1 MKSNSP
7 CHGVFQF
14 LYTQNPFYL
23 ISACLIL
30 YGVQSAFHPEVGE
43 LINPWYLM
51 STLCGYT
58 LLLAVTAYLII
69 TFGKVWDDARSI
81 VLILLLMILAV
92 SVSFDEIVNLFPEA
106 GRNLLLFGFVFS
118 LAITEGLLRG
128 LRIRFPLLLRLPFYL
143 ILALF
148 FFYPL
153 FVSPEVTGLSG
164 AATRWRIFLFPAIA
178 GFCFLTLLPAV
189 RQGSQAL
196 RENGTPWQWPW
207 FPWAAFGVL
216 AFGVC
221 LRSYVLS
228 VSFETSQGY
237 YSMFG
242 GYFLVPFLFAG
253 LILLLEIGIKE
264 QIPKLL
270 KGLTFAAPLV
280 LALAFPIGVDRG
292 LFEIFLADFVRA
304 VGSPVFLTLCGLAL
318 FYVYGWLRG
327 LPKAEFGFVGA
338 LCGLAFVGPE
348 TILFESLTEPKVW
361 PLAVV
366 GCVELIHALIRPH
379 SIRCLLGT
387 TGCLIALTI
396 ILQETVLLT
405 YPMTTGYHLILLSL
419 LIIGGLFKDE
429 FATDLRGIAALLI
442 PINCLIAL
450 MPDTNFGISEGQTL
464 FYPAGMVLLMLGY
477 GMLLKDKRFLYT
489 GLIMLTGGSLVT
501 GWEGYFALQRKLGPK
516 APAPLVWGVICFVLA
531 ALISAMKGG
540 MVPTLRCQRVLS
552 RCAVRKTDVENQPES
567 PPEGDK

>member
-1 MKSNSP
+1 MKSKSP

-30 YGVQSAFHPEVGE
+30 YGVQTAFHPAAGE

-69 TFGKVWDDARSI
+69 KFGKVWDDARSI

-92 SVSFDEIVNLFPEA
+92 SVSFDEIVNLLPEA

-153 FVSPEVTGLSG
+153 YVSPEVTDLSRE
-164 AATRWRIFLFPAIA
+164 ATRWRIFLFPTIA
-178 GFCFLTLLPAV
+178 GICFLTLLPAV
-189 RQGSQAL
+189 RRGSQAL

-221 LRSYVLS
+221 LRAYVLS
-228 VSFETSQGY
+228 VSFETSRGY

-242 GYFLVPFLFAG
+242 GYFLVPFVFAG

-264 QIPKLL
+264 QVPKLL
-270 KGLTFAAPLV
+270 QGLSAAAPLV
-280 LALAFPIGVDRG
+280 LLLAFPIGVDRG
-292 LFEIFLADFVRA
+292 LFEIFLADFVRV
-304 VGSPVFLTLCGLAL
+304 VGSPVFLTLCGLSL

-338 LCGLAFVGPE
+338 MCGLAFVGPE
-348 TILFESLTEPKVW
+348 TVSFESLTEPEVW

-366 GCVELIHALIRPH
+366 GCVELIHTLIRPN
-379 SIRCLLGT
+379 SLRCFIGT
-387 TGCLIALTI
+387 TGCVVALTI
-396 ILQETVLLT
+396 LLQETVLLA
-405 YPMTTGYHLILLSL
+405 YPMTTGYHLVLLSL
-419 LIIGGLFKDE
+419 LILGGLFKDE
-429 FATDLRGIAALLI
+429 FAGDLRGIAALLI

-450 MPDTNFGISEGQTL
+450 MPDTDFGLSGGLNLI
-464 FYPAGMVLLMLGY
+464 YPAGMVVLMICY
-477 GMLLKDKRFLYT
+477 GWLLKDKRFLYT
-489 GLIMLTGGSLVT
+489 GLIMLTGGSLVS
-501 GWEGYFALQRKLGPK
+501 GWEGYFALQRQLGPK
-516 APAPLVWGVICFVLA
+516 APAPLLWGVVCFVVA

-540 MVPTLRCQRVLS
+540 MVPTPRCQRVLS
-552 RCAVRKTDVENQPES
+552 RYVTRKVNDEEKPES
-567 PPEGDK
+567 PLPRDE